1 MITPEMVTLASIGVT
16 VLLAQRAQNNTL
28 VERLEEGLQKRQ
40 DALEKRQDEAE
51 ADTQALDLRL
61 TTVETVCRMRHLPR
75 PDSPMVGV

>member
-1 MITPEMVTLASIGVT
+1 MLTLAGIGVT
-16 VLLAQRAQNNTL
+16 VVLAQRSQNNSL
-28 VERLEEGLQKRQ
+28 ARRLEDGLQKRQ

-75 PDSPMVGV
+75 PDAPMAGV